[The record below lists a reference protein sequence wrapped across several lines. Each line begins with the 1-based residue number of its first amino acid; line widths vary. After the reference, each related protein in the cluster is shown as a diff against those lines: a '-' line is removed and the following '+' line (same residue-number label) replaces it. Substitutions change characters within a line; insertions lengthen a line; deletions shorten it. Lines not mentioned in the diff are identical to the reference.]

1 MTIPMY
7 LKPELKAILGDT
19 PYQTAYGGESVGLD
33 LYNAG
38 PVVPVPP
45 ASQSNGPDGIKKVL
59 VPTGLHI
66 ALPRN
71 YVGLIRER
79 GSVTRTGLIVR
90 AGVVD
95 PGYTGEIFVAV
106 ANLGAGMAVIEP
118 GAKMPFQLLVLPC
131 ETAFEAITEEEF
143 EALTTDATRLQASL
157 GSSDSN

>member
-1 MTIPMY
+1 MNIPMF
-7 LKPELKAILGDT
+7 LKPELKTILGNT

-38 PVVPVPP
+38 PIVLVPP
-45 ASQSNGPDGIKKVL
+45 ASQSGGPDGIKKVL

-71 YVGLIRER
+71 YVGLIQER
-79 GSVTRTGLIVR
+79 GSVTRTGLRLR

-106 ANLGAGMAVIEP
+106 ANIGATLQVIEP
-118 GAKMPFQLLVLPC
+118 GAKLPFQLLVLPC
-131 ETAFEAITEEEF
+131 ETQYTEISEEDFET
-143 EALTTDATRLQASL
+143 LTNDATRLTGSI
-157 GSSDSN
+157 GSSDQ